1 MLQCNDGQDGTEEMH
16 IRVYNDT
23 NFISG
28 HEYEANIVG
37 TAESSGGSY
46 FWRKVVPKN

>member
-1 MLQCNDGQDGTEEMH
+1 MFNVVSVRIKICFNEMMARMAEEVHMH
-16 IRVYNDT
+16 DYNDT

-37 TAESSGGSY
+37 TAESSGGC
-46 FWRKVVPKN
+46 